1 MLWKQFYLHICTL
14 SNDSLFE
21 WQLQCRETTHV
32 HIIRNK
38 LYWICC
44 DLYKRC
50 YFNHSIMLHI
60 LCMTLWEAT
69 VEITFHSR
77 NQSFNYPFVFQ
88 FEMNTLFFLILFFFC
103 HTTDTLLP
111 FLTLIQFDGP
121 WKTAILGQ
129 KWRLSKDKKE
139 TKLGFPQN
147 KWSYWHSW
155 SKYNLRLPKVHSW
168 EPFNNDDI
176 C

>member
-21 WQLQCRETTHV
+21 WQLQCRETTRV

-50 YFNHSIMLHI
+50 YFNHSIMLRI

-88 FEMNTLFFLILFFFC
+88 FEMNTLFFFNTFFLFAIQLIDYSLFSLSSNLMDHERQLFWGRNE
-103 HTTDTLLP
+103 D
-111 FLTLIQFDGP
+111 FL
-121 WKTAILGQ
+121 KT
-129 KWRLSKDKKE
+129 KK
-139 TKLGFPQN
+139 KQN
-147 KWSYWHSW
+147 
-155 SKYNLRLPKVHSW
+155 
-168 EPFNNDDI
+168 
-176 C
+176 

>member
-21 WQLQCRETTHV
+21 WQLQCSETTPV

-88 FEMNTLFFLILFFFC
+88 FEMNTLFFLILFF
-103 HTTDTLLP
+103 LP
-111 FLTLIQFDGP
+111 YNWYTAPFSHSHPIWWTMKDSYSGAEM
-121 WKTAILGQ
+121 KT
-129 KWRLSKDKKE
+129 
-139 TKLGFPQN
+139 F
-147 KWSYWHSW
+147 
-155 SKYNLRLPKVHSW
+155 
-168 EPFNNDDI
+168 
-176 C
+176 

>member
-32 HIIRNK
+32 HVIRNK

-88 FEMNTLFFLILFFFC
+88 FEMNTLFFLILFFFAIQLI
-103 HTTDTLLP
+103 HYSLFSLSSNLMDHERQLFWGRNED
-111 FLTLIQFDGP
+111 FL
-121 WKTAILGQ
+121 KT
-129 KWRLSKDKKE
+129 KK
-139 TKLGFPQN
+139 KQN
-147 KWSYWHSW
+147 
-155 SKYNLRLPKVHSW
+155 
-168 EPFNNDDI
+168 
-176 C
+176 